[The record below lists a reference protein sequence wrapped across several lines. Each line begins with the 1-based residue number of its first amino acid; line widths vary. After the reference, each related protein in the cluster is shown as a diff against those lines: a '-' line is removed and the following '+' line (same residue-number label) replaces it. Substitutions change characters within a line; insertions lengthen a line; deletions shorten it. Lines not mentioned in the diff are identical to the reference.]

1 MSAGPVSAY
10 DVVGMRGR
18 GYRPD
23 QVDRATAELT
33 AERDRALAEVARL
46 ADRVEELGAETAR
59 LMETAAA
66 LPVQDYA
73 ELGERARRILALAEE
88 EARALQDGA
97 VAAGQALRD

>member
-59 LMETAAA
+59 LVETAAA
-66 LPVQDYA
+66 LPVQDDTGPGPGGWIRRTA
-73 ELGERARRILALAEE
+73 ARLDSA
-88 EARALQDGA
+88 D
-97 VAAGQALRD
+97 